1 MTAPSSLQTA
11 FYPGTVV
18 HSRLR
23 PKRHR
28 MRYGVVSA
36 LIDLDELPTL
46 DREVR
51 FFGHNRFA
59 PVSFHDADH
68 GPGDGTPLRAWVAGE
83 LRRAGI
89 PGELG
94 AVRVLC
100 YPRLWGYVFN
110 PLSVFFCHKPD
121 GTLAALIYEV
131 SNTFSERHAYVLA
144 AGDVGTRGDGGIRQA
159 CAKTFYVSPFM
170 AVEGHY
176 RFRVRPPGESVTVA
190 IQYGDGDG
198 TLLTAAF
205 AGSRRPFANATVRR
219 LALRQP
225 LMTIKVIVGIHWEA
239 LRLWFKGVPLQPR
252 PRLGDETTA
261 HRHASSASPTKV

>member
-1 MTAPSSLQTA
+1 MTARGSLQSA

-23 PKRHR
+23 PRRHR
-28 MRYGVVSA
+28 LRYSVVSA
-36 LIDLDELPTL
+36 LIDLDELATL

-68 GPGDGTPLRAWVAGE
+68 GPGDGTLLRAWVAGE
-83 LRRAGI
+83 LKRAGI
-89 PGELG
+89 LGEP
-94 AVRVLC
+94 AAIRVLC

-131 SNTFSERHAYVLA
+131 SNTFGERHAYVLA
-144 AGDVGTRGDGGIRQA
+144 VGDAGTGGDGDIRQA

-176 RFRVRPPGESVTVA
+176 RFRVRPPGETVA
-190 IQYGDGDG
+190 VAIHYGDGDG
-198 TLLTAAF
+198 ALLTAAF
-205 AGSRRPFANATVRR
+205 AGNRQPFSNASVLR

-225 LMTIKVIVGIHWEA
+225 LMTLKVIAGIHWEA

-252 PRLGDETTA
+252 SRRGDETAA
-261 HRHASSASPTKV
+261 HHHPSSASPTKV